1 VGVDARGA
9 RLGLSTYPPYFQCLS
24 WCLSHTRDLHN
35 YLLMTTIVLP
45 QGGRAKDKGAWFEWS
60 GLEAIKAGGRFH
72 VWCTRDSSSA
82 HWLLLG
88 RKAALVVTGFSN
100 ARLVDSSHTDQL
112 KADDRLRMMS
122 FSVTAKPDRSKQ
134 DHHWT
139 HHLCLVFHWSLVF
152 HLLWWLGRIQGRSY
166 FVLLSVRP

>member
-1 VGVDARGA
+1 MAGPRTKV
-9 RLGLSTYPPYFQCLS
+9 LGLNDQDWRQS
-24 WCLSHTRDLHN
+24 
-35 YLLMTTIVLP
+35 
-45 QGGRAKDKGAWFEWS
+45 K
-60 GLEAIKAGGRFH
+60 LEE
-72 VWCTRDSSSA
+72 
-82 HWLLLG
+82 LLLG

-139 HHLCLVFHWSLVF
+139 HHLCLVFH
-152 HLLWWLGRIQGRSY
+152 
-166 FVLLSVRP
+166 